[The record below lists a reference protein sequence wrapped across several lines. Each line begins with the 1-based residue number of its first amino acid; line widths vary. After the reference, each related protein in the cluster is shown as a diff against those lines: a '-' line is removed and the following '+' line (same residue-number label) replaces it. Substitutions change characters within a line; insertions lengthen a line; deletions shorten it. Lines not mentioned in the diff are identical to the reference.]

1 MDRTSQ
7 SKVLEAISLL
17 NSVAGD
23 VQLAG
28 RSHAGFV
35 GVLMPINCVK
45 VPPGQV
51 LLLFVFQF
59 LDQAKAQGSRSETA
73 TKTGQFKCKWS
84 IPYSNG
90 TV

>member
-45 VPPGQV
+45 VLPGQV
-51 LLLFVFQF
+51 LLLVVFQF